1 MKNKIKQKKPKNFE
15 ELGYFLAG
23 LIDADGHINKKEL
36 AITFHANDISVAYYL
51 KKVIGYGSI
60 RKLKN
65 MCAYNFEIYS
75 KKGLSQVVKLITN
88 KLRLPLRIDQFNAN
102 LVPKIN
108 CKPTKQDHSSL
119 LNNYWLAGFI
129 QGDGSF
135 QIKLLKVKT
144 KIGLRV
150 QLTMQISLKKNQLLT
165 AIQNDFG
172 GYIGFRKP
180 HNTYYYSSGSFVNAE
195 RFIQYLDNYQVM
207 GSKFK
212 GYRLWKKA
220 FEQVQNKAH
229 LTFQGLETIKQL
241 KILLSTVKK

>member
-1 MKNKIKQKKPKNFE
+1 MKNNIKQNKPKNFE

-65 MCAYNFEIYS
+65 IRAYNFEIYS
-75 KKGLSQVVKLITN
+75 KKGLRQVISLITN
-88 KLRLPLRIDQFNAN
+88 KLRLPLRIGQFNTH
-102 LVPKIN
+102 LVTRIG
-108 CKPTKQDHSSL
+108 CEPTKQDHNSL
-119 LNNYWLAGFI
+119 LAGFI

-135 QIKLLKVKT
+135 QIKLLKVNT
-144 KIGLRV
+144 KLGLRV
-150 QLTMQISLKKNQLLT
+150 QLTIQISLKTNQVLAT
-165 AIQNDFG
+165 IQKDFG

-195 RFIQYLDNYQVM
+195 KLVQYLDNFQVM
-207 GSKFK
+207 GAKFK

-220 FEQVQNKAH
+220 FEQVQNKKH
-229 LTFQGLETIKQL
+229 LTLQGLETIKQL
-241 KILLSTVKK
+241 KILLSSVKK